1 MIAGPPIEGN
11 LDCRAR
17 SFHSE
22 IYFDIEALR
31 QQPELRDSFR
41 LLQRYHMEHLLTP
54 RQFYYPRVVLDFYQ
68 SMTTRG
74 LRNPTLIQFAIDG
87 RQGAIG
93 ARHIA
98 EALRIPYEPVIQADF
113 REWSSFSQRDMVRI
127 LSRGTSTAS
136 VLTRRELPSGMLLI
150 DVLLRANIFPLQHK
164 RKSIRRSFRAD
175 VIPLLFPR
183 LLCQILEHLGYPE
196 EPRLERRRHCRED
209 FSLDKW
215 HHLAAYF
222 APQGAL
228 AVPPPQGAPAEP
240 APHGPPVMPPPPE
253 LPQDEQLPQAQQDEI
268 LTDTTPPA
276 LAAHTSVHMPEAIHP
291 TFPLTQG
298 APPVMPA
305 TPAPPP
311 SSEPTVTVSLTE
323 FRGLVHSLD
332 TEHCSGFYYPADG
345 HYSCTPGSDHCYSDP
360 AYQDSS
366 SDPTASE
373 YADTSSA

>member
-11 LDCRAR
+11 LDYRDR

-22 IYFDIEALR
+22 TYFDIEALR

-41 LLQRYHMEHLLTP
+41 LLQRP
-54 RQFYYPRVVLDFYQ
+54 
-68 SMTTRG
+68 
-74 LRNPTLIQFAIDG
+74 RNPTLIQFTIDG

-113 REWSSFSQRDMVRI
+113 REWSSFSQSDMVRI

-164 RKSIRRSFRAD
+164 
-175 VIPLLFPR
+175 
-183 LLCQILEHLGYPE
+183 ILEHLGYPE

-215 HHLAAYF
+215 HHLTAYF
-222 APQGAL
+222 AA
-228 AVPPPQGAPAEP
+228 QGAPAVP
-240 APHGPPVMPPPPE
+240 APPE
-253 LPQDEQLPQAQQDEI
+253 LPRDEQLPQAQQDEI

-276 LAAHTSVHMPEAIHP
+276 PAAHTSVHMPEAIHP
-291 TFPLTQG
+291 TSPITQG

-305 TPAPPP
+305 ALAPPP
-311 SSEPTVTVSLTE
+311 SSEPTVTMATIRAHQDQIIATQAQHTTILHQIQQHLSMQTPFGHERSAPSEPLVPDEESLPAEQPIPERRSEQSHHMTPLISDL
-323 FRGLVHSLD
+323 FMFYLLFILD
-332 TEHCSGFYYPADG
+332 L
-345 HYSCTPGSDHCYSDP
+345 
-360 AYQDSS
+360 
-366 SDPTASE
+366 
-373 YADTSSA
+373 